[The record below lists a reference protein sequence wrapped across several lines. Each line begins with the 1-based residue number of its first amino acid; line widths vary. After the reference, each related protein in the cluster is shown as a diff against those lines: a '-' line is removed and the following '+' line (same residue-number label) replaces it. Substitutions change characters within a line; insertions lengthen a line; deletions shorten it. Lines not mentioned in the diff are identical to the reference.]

1 VTRHAR
7 LIAKYQKTRARLER
21 TTLGHGWRRARE
33 LDIFNQTL
41 ILAALAFVTMIPMF
55 VTLTAISPIGHDR
68 SFSSLIISR
77 LGVSSDAATYI
88 RALFAGPRRVR
99 GATTVFSALILIV
112 NAVSFP
118 IALQRGYELVWRLPP
133 LGSRGLWRSIV
144 WLIGLPAYCGL
155 LVYALPLGR
164 GPAWWTVVSVAAW
177 LLATG
182 LFAWVTQHFLLA
194 GRVGWQALLPAA
206 VATAVGL
213 IGLRGVAAMYLS
225 SSIRDN
231 AAAYGPI
238 GVVFVL
244 LGWTILA
251 SGVLLG
257 AAVVGATLHEHP
269 IHVRR
274 RR

>member
-1 VTRHAR
+1 M
-7 LIAKYQKTRARLER
+7 
-21 TTLGHGWRRARE
+21 LGHGWRRARE

-55 VTLTAISPIGHDR
+55 VTLAAISPIGHDQ
-68 SFSSLIISR
+68 SFSSVIISR
-77 LGVSSDAATYI
+77 LGVSSDAARYVRT
-88 RALFAGPRRVR
+88 LFAGPRRVR
-99 GATTVFSALILIV
+99 GATTVFSTLILIM

-133 LGSRGLWRSIV
+133 LGSRGLWRSII
-144 WLIGLPAYCGL
+144 WLIGFLAYGGL
-155 LVYALPLGR
+155 LVYALPVSGGSVWR
-164 GPAWWTVVSVAAW
+164 TVVNVAAW
-177 LLATG
+177 FLATG
-182 LFAWVTQHFLLA
+182 LLAWVTQHFLLG
-194 GRVGWQALLPAA
+194 GRVGWRALLPAA

-231 AAAYGPI
+231 ATTYGPI
-238 GVVFVL
+238 GVVFGL

-251 SGVLLG
+251 SGVILG

-269 IHVRR
+269 IRFRSWRR
-274 RR
+274 SR

>member
-1 VTRHAR
+1 M
-7 LIAKYQKTRARLER
+7 
-21 TTLGHGWRRARE
+21 LGHGWRRARE

-182 LFAWVTQHFLLA
+182 LFAWVTQHFLLG
-194 GRVGWQALLPAA
+194 GRVGWLALLPAA

-225 SSIRDN
+225 SSISDN
-231 AAAYGPI
+231 ATVYGPI

-269 IHVRR
+269 IQFRPRR
-274 RR
+274 